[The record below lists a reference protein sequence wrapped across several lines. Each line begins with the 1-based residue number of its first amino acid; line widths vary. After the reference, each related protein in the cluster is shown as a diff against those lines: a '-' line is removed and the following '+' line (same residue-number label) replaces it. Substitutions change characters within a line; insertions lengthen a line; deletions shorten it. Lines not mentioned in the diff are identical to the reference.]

1 MFKYDVFGID
11 GVGSELCRCLLPPG
25 NKVWGKVMFYTCLS
39 FYPHGGSGS
48 LYDVTSCL
56 AAWPHIPSGVSLSL
70 APCSFLGV
78 LRPGVSVRGLG
89 GFSVQGYL
97 FGVSL
102 TRDPRGQRP
111 PYDKERPVRILLE
124 CILVLSL
131 AFLFNFSGYAADEI
145 THCIRPQDVTQRR
158 AMIILRR

>member
-1 MFKYDVFGID
+1 MAGGRAWHGGVYSGGHAWQGGHAWSGVMCDRGVMHGRGGVHGRYYEIRSMSGRYATYWNAFLFKYDVFGID

-39 FYPHGGSGS
+39 FCPHGGSGS

-78 LRPGVSVRGLG
+78 LRPGVSVRGFG
-89 GFSVQGYL
+89 GGGGSP
-97 FGVSL
+97 S
-102 TRDPRGQRP
+102 RG
-111 PYDKERPVRILLE
+111 I
-124 CILVLSL
+124 C
-131 AFLFNFSGYAADEI
+131 SGS
-145 THCIRPQDVTQRR
+145 P
-158 AMIILRR
+158 